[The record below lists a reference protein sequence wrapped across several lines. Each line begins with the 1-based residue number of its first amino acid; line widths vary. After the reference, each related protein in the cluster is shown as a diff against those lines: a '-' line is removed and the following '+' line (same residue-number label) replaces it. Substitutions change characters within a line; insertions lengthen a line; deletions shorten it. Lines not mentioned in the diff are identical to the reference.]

1 MKKNIVILG
10 STGSIG
16 TETFNLIKND
26 KKRFAVKLLSTN
38 RNIKKIYY
46 QAKLLNVKNIIISDI
61 NSFNKAKKIYKNSKI
76 KFYNSFS
83 VIDQL
88 FKKKDIYYS
97 MVSIVGLDGLEPT
110 LKLIKYSKNIAI
122 INKESL
128 VCAWNMIHNK
138 LKKYNT
144 NFFPLD
150 SEHFSI
156 FQLLDNKSYQNI
168 EKVYITASGGPF
180 LNYNNIQLSNIKITQ
195 ALKHPNWKMGN
206 KISIDSSTMMNKLF
220 EVIEAKK
227 IFNLSYND
235 IDILIHP
242 KSYVHAMI
250 KFNTGMTK
258 LLIHEPN
265 MKVPIYNSIYFD
277 NKKTLKSNDINFKI
291 LNNLE
296 FKKVDYKKF
305 YLIRLLSLIPEK
317 ESLFETVLI
326 TINDYF
332 VSIYLKK
339 KIDYIKLLYLINFYA
354 RKKIFRRFKAIA
366 PKNIHD
372 IYQTKNY
379 VNEILANSVI

>member
-26 KKRFAVKLLSTN
+26 KKKFTVKLLSTN

-61 NSFNKAKKIYKNSKI
+61 NSFNKAKQIYKNSKI

-180 LNYNNIQLSNIKITQ
+180 LNYNNIQLSNITITQ

-277 NKKTLKSNDINFKI
+277 DKKILKTNDINFKI

-339 KIDYIKLLYLINFYA
+339 KINYIKLLYLINLYA
-354 RKKIFRRFKAIA
+354 RKKIFSRFKAIA

>member
-46 QAKLLNVKNIIISDI
+46 QAKLLNVKKIIISDI

-110 LKLIKYSKNIAI
+110 LKLIKYSKNIAL

-156 FQLLDNKSYQNI
+156 LQLLDNKSYQNI

-195 ALKHPNWKMGN
+195 ALKHPNWKMGK

-339 KIDYIKLLYLINFYA
+339 KINYIELLYLINLYA

>member
-46 QAKLLNVKNIIISDI
+46 QAKLLNVKKIIISDI

-110 LKLIKYSKNIAI
+110 LKLIKYSKNIAL

-156 FQLLDNKSYQNI
+156 LQLLDNKSYQNI

-339 KIDYIKLLYLINFYA
+339 KINYIELLYLINLYA